1 MKAAGKSDIRPHPG
15 ISYHKVPVA
24 GVGGLLLA
32 VAIVLTAVW
41 RLPDVREFLILS
53 IPVGFL
59 AAALIYWIHKRRP
72 RTEDEKLLFNLDERP
87 RMNDQRPA

>member
-1 MKAAGKSDIRPHPG
+1 MRPHPG
-15 ISYHKVPVA
+15 ISYHKMPVA

-53 IPVGFL
+53 IPGGVL
-59 AAALIYWIHKRRP
+59 AATLIHWIHKQRPTTEEEQVQLKLDDRP
-72 RTEDEKLLFNLDERP
+72 RT
-87 RMNDQRPA
+87 ND